1 MAVASL
7 TSPGGTISQRTSCS
21 SLSSSLSG
29 PSFAMIPE
37 PHVSGHLAPSWWSC
51 SGTLW
56 GLQEVEPLEAETEAG
71 LEYKLSVH
79 SFSGCDVTRH
89 LTLLLIC
96 LSASKDLILLSHKP
110 K

>member
-1 MAVASL
+1 MRCSL
-7 TSPGGTISQRTSCS
+7 VKVTHETRDMSVNHIYTQQQGAHMCGLNVKCPLQT
-21 SLSSSLSG
+21 
-29 PSFAMIPE
+29 
-37 PHVSGHLAPSWWSC
+37 HVSEHLAPSWWSC

-89 LTLLLIC
+89 LTLLLYG
-96 LSASKDLILLSHKP
+96 LYPLEL
-110 K
+110 